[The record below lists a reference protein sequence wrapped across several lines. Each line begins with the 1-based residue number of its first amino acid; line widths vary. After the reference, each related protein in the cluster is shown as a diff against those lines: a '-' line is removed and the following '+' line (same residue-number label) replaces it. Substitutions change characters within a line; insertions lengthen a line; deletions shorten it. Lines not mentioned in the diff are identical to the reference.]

1 VHSLFFFF
9 LSVVLKPS
17 RQSPYLIRRTVTV
30 ASKPKRI
37 LNSEFVKTLIAIGLV
52 IVIVLGGYFVLG
64 LALGTDTPI
73 RVVESGSMCIAAGR
87 CDGLSDVF
95 TQTLHIGDLIIIQ
108 RLDNVEEYNV
118 NYPNSDIIVYRN
130 PELEV
135 NLGAT
140 PIVHRIVARYEVNGT
155 YYFQTKG
162 DGNGH
167 HWPASI
173 TSTEY
178 DSYTFWNTGQGV
190 TEEQILG
197 RVVMRVPYVGWTTLL
212 MRNTYW
218 ALPIVVAVIMILVI
232 AEFVLP
238 AIKPKSAKQTVGGEQ
253 KEASIAV

>member
-1 VHSLFFFF
+1 
-9 LSVVLKPS
+9 
-17 RQSPYLIRRTVTV
+17 V